1 MPSRP
6 VTALAAAAAA
16 GAPALPSG
24 APDRLPIERVFVVK
38 LAAAGR
44 RCRGQLEHVASGRR
58 QSFGSARELIE
69 VLRRG
74 GEEGTP

>member
-6 VTALAAAAAA
+6 AI
-16 GAPALPSG
+16 APAAPS
-24 APDRLPIERVFVVK
+24 LPIERVFVVK

-58 QSFGSARELIE
+58 QRFGSARELIE

-74 GEEGTP
+74 IAEGAE

>member
-6 VTALAAAAAA
+6 VIAAAASAA
-16 GAPALPSG
+16 APA
-24 APDRLPIERVFVVK
+24 AARLPIERVFVVK

-74 GEEGTP
+74 GGEGAP